1 MRGIVVLVFGLL
13 YLAAALYVLAGGP
26 GIADQIIGVILFSFG
41 ILFIGVSAI
50 IDALRGRI

>member
-1 MRGIVVLVFGLL
+1 MRGVVVFVFGLL

-50 IDALRGRI
+50 IDLLKTR